1 MLVQGGDK
9 VEKVLKGYIFRLY
22 PTEEQKVLIEKS
34 FGCSRYIY
42 NYFLDKT
49 KGKKYIKTF
58 DYIKDLPHLSK
69 EKEWLKEVD
78 SCSLRCSIFN
88 LEDALKR
95 HNKGNAEYPKFKSK
109 VRSRSSYRTNNIT
122 CEYKGKIYNFIE
134 VNLKENII
142 KLPKLK
148 EIKIRGY
155 RNLDSIKGRI
165 INATIY
171 KEAGKYYASVCV
183 EEYKDIPEVPIR
195 RVIGIDVGVKEL
207 VTTSDGIIVKN
218 MKFIDKYEKK
228 LKGLN
233 KWLSRCQKGSKNR
246 EKVKHKLQEVYSKLK
261 NARKSFLHKISK
273 EIVEENDLIITEKL
287 KINKMVQNSRLSKK
301 IYDVSWY
308 ELIRQLI
315 YKSKWKGKICYQI
328 DTYYPSS
335 QTCNRCN
342 HINKSVKNL
351 KVRKWECPNCTNIND
366 RDINASINIMWEGIK
381 SYINFGGN
389 IELQVK

>member
-1 MLVQGGDK
+1 M
-9 VEKVLKGYIFRLY
+9 EKVLKGYTFRLY
-22 PTEEQKVLIEKS
+22 PNNEQKTLIEKS

-49 KGKKYIKTF
+49 NSRKYIKAF
-58 DYIKDLPHLSK
+58 DYIKDLPLLSK

-78 SCSLRCSIFN
+78 SCLLRCSIFN
-88 LEDALKR
+88 LEDAINNY
-95 HNKGNAEYPKFKSK
+95 NKGNAGYPKFKSK
-109 VRSRSSYRTNNIT
+109 VRSRNSYRTNNMT
-122 CEYKGKIYNFIE
+122 REYKGKIYNSIE
-134 VNLKENII
+134 INLKAKTI

-155 RNLDSIKGRI
+155 RNLDKIDGRI

-171 KEAGKYYASVCV
+171 KEANKYYVSVCV
-183 EEYKDIPEVPIR
+183 EEYKEIKEVPIR
-195 RVIGIDVGVKEL
+195 RVIGIDVGVKDL
-207 VTTSDGIIVKN
+207 LATSNGTIIKN

-233 KWLSRCQKGSKNR
+233 RWLSRCQKGSKNR
-246 EKVKHKLQEVYSKLK
+246 EKVKCKIQKVYSKLK
-261 NARKSFLHKISK
+261 NARKYFLHETSK
-273 EIVEENDLIITEKL
+273 QLVEENDLIVTEKL

-381 SYINFGGN
+381 AYMSCIEY